1 MVVDQLVSCLWPTP
15 HNSKTTPHSSQTASE
30 AYNLL
35 LRVLPSNVSYF
46 DAFFAAFARYIRDRE
61 IVLREIVDVLEHRR
75 FDWVPPAEEQDFWDT
90 HVAVRGYLVELLAE
104 EAVGE
109 CMSGWTGFYLA
120 AGTWSTT

>member
-1 MVVDQLVSCLWPTP
+1 M
-15 HNSKTTPHSSQTASE
+15 
-30 AYNLL
+30 
-35 LRVLPSNVSYF
+35 SYF

-75 FDWVPPAEEQDFWDT
+75 FDWVSPAEEQDFWDT